1 MDQRQKKGES
11 EDKPTDYIVDS
22 PQAESFPLK
31 LKQKKKTKQLTK
43 TTITTKKEEE
53 RNEIHMNE
61 GQLQ

>member
-11 EDKPTDYIVDS
+11 EDKPTDYIVES
-22 PQAESFPLK
+22 TQTESFPLK

>member
-31 LKQKKKTKQLTK
+31 LK
-43 TTITTKKEEE
+43 
-53 RNEIHMNE
+53 
-61 GQLQ
+61 